1 MVAAD
6 VPSMTKPEI
15 EAMIARKREID
26 SLQEGEGSFVKRQR
40 WMIDAIELL
49 LHTEL
54 QRRHDEEKR

>member
-1 MVAAD
+1 
-6 VPSMTKPEI
+6 MTKPEI

-26 SLQEGEGSFVKRQR
+26 SLQEGEGGFVKRQR

-49 LHTEL
+49 LHAEL

>member
-1 MVAAD
+1 MVAAV

-26 SLQEGEGSFVKRQR
+26 EGEGSFVKRQR